1 MKPSARSC
9 PQALRGAKAA
19 ALLRSSQYRSSP
31 VHLWPGGARTWL
43 MLLVAC
49 LIAGCTPTPV
59 VTPVP
64 TSTPT
69 VAATLLMADTPQGA
83 APTRTPLPSVTPAGV
98 QAVVAGATTEI
109 PTPINGGTQGIT
121 TTPIT
126 SVPSATSALIA
137 AASSVPTSG
146 ASATPAGAQ
155 PGSPPPFTLA
165 LPANWKGT
173 YTLVPITDALTTAT
187 MNVAAYA
194 GPVAN
199 GGGTGY
205 LFVLWNFPTLL
216 PINPAA
222 LPTSVKDSQE
232 QATLTDGYR
241 LLRGSILDAT
251 CIVNIYGRNY
261 FKLAGGNGIGQMFQT
276 TGCQDNRPDIVGW
289 YTGQWVGGRQFI
301 FYAYVEPP
309 AAFNGAQ
316 PDLTA
321 LLASLRFDGNA
332 AAMATSAPVMTV
344 TPTNTPEFN

>member
-1 MKPSARSC
+1 
-9 PQALRGAKAA
+9 
-19 ALLRSSQYRSSP
+19 
-31 VHLWPGGARTWL
+31 
-43 MLLVAC
+43 MLVMVVILVTA
-49 LIAGCTPTPV
+49 CTPSPAL
-59 VTPVP
+59 TPVP

-69 VAATLLMADTPQGA
+69 VAATLLMADTPAGV
-83 APTRTPLPSVTPAGV
+83 APTRTALPSVTPA
-98 QAVVAGATTEI
+98 QAIIAGANTEV
-109 PTPINGGTQGIT
+109 PTPIYGGTQGIT

-137 AASSVPTSG
+137 AASMVPTSA
-146 ASATPAGAQ
+146 ASAIPAGAQ

-205 LFVLWNFPTLL
+205 LFALWNFPTLL

-222 LPTSVKDSQE
+222 LPTSIKDSQE
-232 QATLTDGYR
+232 KATLTDGYR
-241 LLRGSILDAT
+241 LLRGSVLDAT

-261 FKLAGGNGIGQMFQT
+261 FKLAGGNSIGQMFQT

-309 AAFNGAQ
+309 AAFNAAQ

-321 LLASLRFDGNA
+321 LLASLRFDVNA
-332 AAMATSAPVMTV
+332 AAVTSAPVTTV
-344 TPTNTPEFN
+344 TAISVSTSTPEFN